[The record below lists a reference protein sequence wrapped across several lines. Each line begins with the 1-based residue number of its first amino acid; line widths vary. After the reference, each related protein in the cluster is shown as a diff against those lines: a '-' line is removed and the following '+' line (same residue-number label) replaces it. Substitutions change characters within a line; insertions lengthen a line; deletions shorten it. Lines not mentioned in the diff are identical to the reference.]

1 MIMKTA
7 KYLLIVGLALL
18 FIGSPVSAQQTTK
31 PADKN
36 YKFTVKT
43 NPLCA
48 LGGPFWVIIVPVTGE
63 YKLLGEYA
71 FAKHMSFQLGAS
83 YIGPSVLVN
92 LDKLGGSDTIPGI
105 KTSGFKF
112 TGMLKYFL
120 SRDLPAPQG
129 FYLAPHFSF
138 AKANITSKENAD
150 DKISAQKININACV
164 GYQMITKG
172 GFTLDI
178 FTGMGF
184 VSRKFDFGGDSG
196 DLYSELQG
204 KTGVSIPLGLYFGYA
219 F

>member
-1 MIMKTA
+1 MKTA

-18 FIGSPVSAQQTTK
+18 FIGSTVSAQQAASK
-31 PADKN
+31 ADKT
-36 YKFTVKT
+36 YKFTIKT
-43 NPLCA
+43 NPLTA
-48 LGGPFWVIIVPVTGE
+48 LGGPFWVVIVPVTGE

-71 FAKHMSFQLGAS
+71 FAKKMSFQLGAS

-92 LDKLGGSDTIPGI
+92 LDKLGTETDTVAGI

-112 TGMLKYFL
+112 SGMFKFFL

-129 FYLAPHFSF
+129 FYVAPHFSF
-138 AKANITSKENAD
+138 AKATIANKDVEAN
-150 DKISAQKININACV
+150 KVGAQKININACI

-178 FTGMGF
+178 FTGMGY
-184 VSRKFDFGGDSG
+184 VSRKWDYKGTSSG
-196 DLYSELQG
+196 ELDLGQNKS
-204 KTGVSIPLGLYFGYA
+204 GVSIPLGLYFGYA